1 MSKALI
7 WGAGGGIGRA
17 LTEELASQGWDV
29 IGVARDTRDL
39 GDNVWLAIEAD
50 VSNEFAVRS
59 AVLSAGY
66 ETTDIPLWIYA
77 AGDITSAPVS
87 EMDNDT
93 WLRII
98 NANLVGAYLT
108 THHSL
113 PLLAPD
119 ATLIYLGAV
128 SERLRLPGL
137 SAYAAAKAGLE
148 AFAEALRKE
157 ERKRRVLVVRPGAV
171 ETALWDKVPMR
182 LPKDAAAPQ
191 KVARRILQ
199 AYAEGTSGVL
209 DLTHS

>member
-1 MSKALI
+1 M
-7 WGAGGGIGRA
+7 GRGGGIGRA
-17 LTEELASQGWDV
+17 LTEELATQGWDV
-29 IGVARDTRDL
+29 IGVARDADDL
-39 GDNVWLAIEAD
+39 EDNVWLAIEAD
-50 VSNEFAVRS
+50 VSSEFAVRN
-59 AVLSAGY
+59 AVLKAGY
-66 ETTDIPLWIYA
+66 ETADIPLWIYA
-77 AGDITSAPVS
+77 AGDITSAQVS
-87 EMDNDT
+87 EMSSET
-93 WLRII
+93 WQRIM
-98 NANLVGAYLT
+98 NANLLGAYLT

-119 ATLIYLGAV
+119 ATLIYLGAI

-171 ETALWDKVPMR
+171 DTALWDKVPMR

-199 AYAEGTSGVL
+199 AYEDGTSGIL
-209 DLTHS
+209 DLTA